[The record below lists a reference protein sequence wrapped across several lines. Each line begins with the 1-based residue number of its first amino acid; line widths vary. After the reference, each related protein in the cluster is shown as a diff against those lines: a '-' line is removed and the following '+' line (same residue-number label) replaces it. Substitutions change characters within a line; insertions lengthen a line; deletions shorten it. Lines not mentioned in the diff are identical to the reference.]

1 MNLLLQELQSIRF
14 YQKLRQIFSLSK
26 LTRSIRASRLSDFSL
41 KIEQCVVSD
50 KMVEAV
56 LKMAVNHDKLVDFRL
71 GQRNASNTTVSLTH
85 GGEEAAA
92 K

>member
-1 MNLLLQELQSIRF
+1 MLTIECKVRLSHVKYWEKTKIDSVRA
-14 YQKLRQIFSLSK
+14 SK
-26 LTRSIRASRLSDFSL
+26 LSEFSFKL
-41 KIEQCVVSD
+41 NSD

-85 GGEEAAA
+85 GGEEAA